1 MNDSKQNKNIKKIAI
16 VGAGDAATRFI
27 KTIIDSG
34 YKNNFSFT
42 AIFDDN
48 SEKIGNE
55 IEGIKILDSIGN
67 IKKYINIFDEIV
79 IAIPSSTKKEFNNIY
94 DILLKTNKRILTIP
108 SLKEILNYPDT
119 ITSVRDI
126 NMKDLIN
133 RDEMEINLDKIDNSI
148 EGKKILVTGGGGSIG
163 SVIVEL
169 CLSGNVKEVICLD
182 NSEYNIYKLNQNF
195 SDDRL
200 KTYVS
205 DIKDY
210 QMMDYFFNTFR
221 PDIVF
226 HAAALKHVNIQEKNI
241 RDCLL
246 TNVFGT
252 NNVLELSIKYNIS
265 NFVLISTDKAVEPSN
280 YMGLSKR
287 IAEILVEFHSHQ
299 ANVKM
304 SSVRFGNV
312 IGSSGS
318 VLNHFSNLIKNKKD
332 IVITHRKVARFFMS
346 IKEACYLVLLCIKN
360 SQNNHQVFMLDM
372 GEEILIKD
380 IAEKLI
386 QLNGLVVNK
395 DIKILYS
402 QLEKGEKLSEK
413 LSYEFER
420 SVDTQVSKLIR
431 LDSNKKIEKYEIID
445 FMNDLSN
452 LVYSKKA
459 SNDKIAKFIN
469 EAMKGLV

>member
-1 MNDSKQNKNIKKIAI
+1 MNDSKQKKNIKKIAI

-55 IEGIKILDSIGN
+55 IEGIKILDSIRN
-67 IKKYINIFDEIV
+67 IKKYINIIDEIV

-108 SLKEILNYPDT
+108 SLKEILSYPDT

-133 RDEMEINLDKIDNSI
+133 RDEMEINLDKINHSI

-287 IAEILVEFHSHQ
+287 IAEILVEFHSNQ

-318 VLNHFSNLIKNKKD
+318 VLNHFTSLIKNKKD

-413 LSYEFER
+413 LNYAFER
-420 SVDTQVSKLIR
+420 SFDTRVSKLIR
-431 LDSNKKIEKYEIID
+431 LDSNKKIEKYEILD

-469 EAMKGLV
+469 KAMKGLV

>member
-252 NNVLELSIKYNIS
+252 NNVLELSIKYSIS

-318 VLNHFSNLIKNKKD
+318 VLNHFSSLIKNKKD

>member
-133 RDEMEINLDKIDNSI
+133 RDEMKINLDKIDNSI

>member
-1 MNDSKQNKNIKKIAI
+1 MIQNKNIKKIAI

-79 IAIPSSTKKEFNNIY
+79 IAIPSSTKEEFNNIY
-94 DILLKTNKRILTIP
+94 DILSKTNKRILTIP
-108 SLKEILNYPDT
+108 SLKEILNHPDK

-133 RDEMEINLDKIDNSI
+133 RDEMEIQLDKINHSI
-148 EGKKILVTGGGGSIG
+148 DGKKILVTGGGGSIG

-318 VLNHFSNLIKNKKD
+318 VLNHFSSLIKNKKD

-413 LSYEFER
+413 LNYEFER
-420 SVDTQVSKLIR
+420 SFDTQVSKLIR

>member
-1 MNDSKQNKNIKKIAI
+1 MNDLKQNENMKRIAVI
-16 VGAGDAATRFI
+16 GAGDAAKRFI
-27 KTIIDSG
+27 KTIIDSN

-48 SEKIGNE
+48 FDKIGHE
-55 IEGIKILDSIGN
+55 IEGIEVLDSIRN
-67 IKKYINIFDEIV
+67 IKKYLNMFDEIV

-94 DILLKTNKRILTIP
+94 DILSETNKRILTIP
-108 SLKEILNYPDT
+108 SLKEILNHPDT
-119 ITSVRDI
+119 ISSVRDI

-133 RDEMEINLDKIDNSI
+133 RDEMEIHLDKINNSI
-148 EGKKILVTGGGGSIG
+148 DGKKILVTGGGGSIG

-169 CLSGNVKEVICLD
+169 CLSGRAKEVICVD
-182 NSEYNIYKLNQNF
+182 NSEYNIYKLEQNF
-195 SDDRL
+195 SDERL

-210 QMMDYFFNTFR
+210 QMMDYFFSTYG

-252 NNVLELSIKYNIS
+252 NNILKLSIKYNTS

-287 IAEILVEFHSHQ
+287 IAEILVEFHSSQ

-318 VLNHFSNLIKNKKD
+318 VLNHFTSLIKNKKD
-332 IVITHRKVARFFMS
+332 IVVTHPKVSRFFMS
-346 IKEACYLVLLCIKN
+346 IKEACYLVLLSIQN
-360 SQNNHQVFMLDM
+360 SENKHQVFMLDM

-386 QLNGLVVNK
+386 QLNGLVVDK

-413 LSYEFER
+413 LNYEFEQ
-420 SVDTQVSKLIR
+420 SFDTEVSKLIR
-431 LDSNKKIEKYEIID
+431 LDSNKKIEEYKIHD
-445 FMNDLSN
+445 FMKDLSN

-459 SNDKIAKFIN
+459 SNDEIAKFIN
-469 EAMKGLV
+469 EVMKGLV

>member
-148 EGKKILVTGGGGSIG
+148 AGKKILVTGGGGSIG

-318 VLNHFSNLIKNKKD
+318 VLNHFSSLIKNKKD
-332 IVITHRKVARFFMS
+332 IIITHRKVARFFMS

-413 LSYEFER
+413 LNYEFER
-420 SVDTQVSKLIR
+420 SFDTQVSKLIR

>member
-318 VLNHFSNLIKNKKD
+318 VLNHFSSLIKNKKD

>member
-1 MNDSKQNKNIKKIAI
+1 MNDLKQNENIKRIAV
-16 VGAGDAATRFI
+16 VGAGDAAKRFI
-27 KTIIDSG
+27 KTILDSS

-48 SEKIGNE
+48 FEKIGHK
-55 IEGIKILDSIGN
+55 IEGIKVLDEVKN

-79 IAIPSSTKKEFNNIY
+79 IAIPSSTKNEFNNIY
-94 DILLKTNKRILTIP
+94 NILLDTDKKILTIP
-108 SLKEILNYPDT
+108 SLKEILSHPDS

-133 RDEMEINLDKIDNSI
+133 RDEMEINLDKINHSI
-148 EGKKILVTGGGGSIG
+148 DGKRILVTGGGGSIG

-169 CLSGNVKEVICLD
+169 CLSGRAKEVICLD
-182 NSEYNIYKLNQNF
+182 NSEYNTYKLDQNF
-195 SDDRL
+195 SDERL

-210 QMMDYFFNTFR
+210 QMMDYFFSTYS

-252 NNVLELSIKYNIS
+252 NNILELSIKYNIS

-287 IAEILVEFHSHQ
+287 IAEILVEFHSSK
-299 ANVKM
+299 ANVNM
-304 SSVRFGNV
+304 TSVRFGNV

-318 VLNHFSNLIKNKKD
+318 VLNHFTSLIKNKKD
-332 IVITHRKVARFFMS
+332 IIVTHPKVSRFFMS
-346 IKEACYLVLLCIKN
+346 IKEACYLVLLSIKN

-386 QLNGLVVNK
+386 QLNGLEVDK
-395 DIKILYS
+395 DIKIIYS

-413 LSYEFER
+413 LNYEFEQR
-420 SVDTQVSKLIR
+420 FDTEVPKLIT
-431 LDSNKKIEKYEIID
+431 LDSSKKIEEDKIKD
-445 FMNDLSN
+445 FMKDLSD

-459 SNDKIAKFIN
+459 SNEKIAEFIN
-469 EAMKGLV
+469 LAMKGLV